1 MNRLI
6 FMQVFGQVAYFTFA
20 FCVIELFMA
29 ILRSDYVDVSQII
42 RRSAGD
48 RCLFS
53 LYNSVCSFLVNCPA
67 GLNSNTH
74 FDRKSTVTDDQ
85 I

>member
-1 MNRLI
+1 MNLLI
-6 FMQVFGQVAYFTFA
+6 FMQVFGQVAYFTFV
-20 FCVIELFMA
+20 FSVIQLFMA

-48 RCLFS
+48 SCLFPP
-53 LYNSVCSFLVNCPA
+53 YNSMCSFLVNCPA
-67 GLNSNTH
+67 GLISITQI
-74 FDRKSTVTDDQ
+74 DRKSTVTDDQ